1 MHVSDAVIVVTDDET
16 VVVLV
21 WFRPKVDSLSVSL
34 SCRHGKDSVVVVVG
48 TWVTV
53 VVGAAVVLVVW
64 GITGWSVE
72 LVLVG
77 GRDVWAEELEVAVLE
92 LLVCELD

>member
-64 GITGWSVE
+64 GVTGWSVE